1 MYLEYFWFRRN
12 TRRASRSVITLVTKQ
27 AIHPSWNMEMKL
39 RIFKVSLS
47 KMNDEIFRKT
57 SQYLKLVE
65 KSIKIVAFDHENRV
79 NVHPITLLKLDIPTD
94 YSVNVV
100 FLPVFWNNFSLIFD
114 KFVFEFEFPLNSIQ
128 IREVFMQM
136 LLAIHSINIL
146 LIACYCSMANS
157 KAFDSKTFIHPETPL
172 NAHQLDY
179 FKGNSC
185 NSRPHFKTVHHLLS
199 I

>member
-1 MYLEYFWFRRN
+1 
-12 TRRASRSVITLVTKQ
+12 
-27 AIHPSWNMEMKL
+27 MEMKL

-100 FLPVFWNNFSLIFD
+100 FLPVF
-114 KFVFEFEFPLNSIQ
+114 
-128 IREVFMQM
+128 
-136 LLAIHSINIL
+136 
-146 LIACYCSMANS
+146 
-157 KAFDSKTFIHPETPL
+157 
-172 NAHQLDY
+172 
-179 FKGNSC
+179 
-185 NSRPHFKTVHHLLS
+185 
-199 I
+199 